1 MRRVTIVLLALCFA
15 TTAVEARAQVTLGL
29 KGGLNISN
37 LSAKD
42 ADGSTVDL
50 DSRTAFTGGAYVQAG
65 LGSVL
70 TLQAEALYSPKGAN
84 DADGAN
90 LDLTYFDLPLLVL
103 IRVPA
108 GDSAI
113 WPILYAGPVL
123 SFETK
128 CRLKADEGSSMD
140 CGTGEDGLFQT
151 KSPDVGMTFGG
162 GFEIFM
168 GSYTL
173 QLDGRY
179 NLGLV
184 DIDDTTGGAAGSLKN
199 RTWSI
204 YVGLGRVLSP

>member
-15 TTAVEARAQVTLGL
+15 TTAAEARAQVTLGL

-37 LSAKD
+37 VSATD
-42 ADGSTVDL
+42 ADGSTIDL
-50 DSRTAFTGGAYVQAG
+50 DSRTAFTGGAYLQAG
-65 LGSVL
+65 IGSVL
-70 TLQAEALYSPKGAN
+70 ALQAEGLYSPGGATA
-84 DADGAN
+84 ADGPS
-90 LDLTYFDLPLLVL
+90 LDLTYFDVPLLVL

-128 CRLKADEGSSMD
+128 CRLKGEEGASVD
-140 CGTGEDGLFQT
+140 CGSGENGLFRT
-151 KSPDVGMTFGG
+151 KNMDVGATFGAG
-162 GFEIFM
+162 IEIFM
-168 GSYTL
+168 GSFTL

-184 DIDDTTGGAAGSLKN
+184 NIDDTTGGTASSLKN
-199 RTWSI
+199 RTWSFFL
-204 YVGLGRVLSP
+204 GFGRVLSP

>member
-1 MRRVTIVLLALCFA
+1 MQRVTLVLLALCFA

-29 KGGLNISN
+29 KGGLNILN

-42 ADGSTVDL
+42 ADGSTVDF

-70 TLQAEALYSPKGAN
+70 ALQAEALHSPRGAN
-84 DADGAN
+84 DDDAN

-128 CRLKADEGSSMD
+128 CRLKGEEGASVD
-140 CGTGEDGLFQT
+140 CGSGADVLFRT
-151 KSPDVGMTFGG
+151 KSPDVGVTFGG
-162 GFEIFM
+162 GFEVFM

-184 DIDDTTGGAAGSLKN
+184 DLDDTTGGAAGSFKN
-199 RTWSI
+199 RTWSF

>member
-1 MRRVTIVLLALCFA
+1 MRRVTLVLLALCFA

-42 ADGSTVDL
+42 ADGSTVDF
-50 DSRTAFTGGAYVQAG
+50 DSRTVFTGGAYLQAG

-70 TLQAEALYSPKGAN
+70 ALQAEALYSPRGAN
-84 DADGAN
+84 DDGAN

-128 CRLKADEGSSMD
+128 CRLKGEEGASLD
-140 CGTGEDGLFQT
+140 CGSGADGLFRT
-151 KSPDVGMTFGG
+151 KNTDVGVTFGG
-162 GFEIFM
+162 GFEVFM

-184 DIDDTTGGAAGSLKN
+184 DIDVTTGGAAGSLKN
-199 RTWSI
+199 RTWSF

>member
-29 KGGLNISN
+29 KGGLNVSN

-50 DSRTAFTGGAYVQAG
+50 DSRTVFTGGAYLQAG

-70 TLQAEALYSPKGAN
+70 TLQVEALYSPKGAN
-84 DADGAN
+84 DDDGAN

-128 CRLKADEGSSMD
+128 CRLNSDEGSSVD
-140 CGTGEDGLFQT
+140 CGSGDDALFRT
-151 KSPDVGMTFGG
+151 KSTDVGVTFGG
-162 GFEIFM
+162 GFEVFM

-184 DIDDTTGGAAGSLKN
+184 DINDTTGEATGSVKN
-199 RTWSI
+199 RTWSFYI
-204 YVGLGRVLSP
+204 GLGRVLSP

>member
-42 ADGSTVDL
+42 ADGSTVDF
-50 DSRTAFTGGAYVQAG
+50 DSRTVFTGGAYLQAG

-70 TLQAEALYSPKGAN
+70 ALQAEALYSPRGAN
-84 DADGAN
+84 DDGGAS

-128 CRLKADEGSSMD
+128 CRLNSDEGSSVD
-140 CGTGEDGLFQT
+140 CGSGDDVLFRT
-151 KSPDVGMTFGG
+151 KNTDVGVTFGG
-162 GFEIFM
+162 GFEVFM

-184 DIDDTTGGAAGSLKN
+184 DIDDTMDGAVGSLKN
-199 RTWSI
+199 RTWSFYI
-204 YVGLGRVLSP
+204 GLGRVLSP